1 MLGGRLSRYGSAIA
15 RFKREVE
22 SMQQHRG
29 AVFTHDKAHENERS
43 DETMNGKVGENFA
56 REP

>member
-1 MLGGRLSRYGSAIA
+1 
-15 RFKREVE
+15 
-22 SMQQHRG
+22 MQQHRG